1 MESPDLIDSLRAL
14 LQAHGYS
21 FLALG
26 LLIEGETVVLLAG
39 FAAHQGHLRLPLV
52 LLVVAG
58 VTFAVDQALFWLG
71 RWKGE
76 AVLARQPRL
85 AVPVLR
91 AHSLIARYPRVSVL
105 GLRFAYG
112 LRVVGPIVIG
122 ASGLP
127 AAQYALLSAAAI
139 AAWATVYTTLGWFF
153 GAAAE
158 RVLTQAGRAQLGLLA
173 LIVVALAVGWWWR
186 RRRGA

>member
-1 MESPDLIDSLRAL
+1 MEAPALMASLEAL

-21 FLALG
+21 VLALG

-39 FAAHQGHLRLPLV
+39 FAAHLGHMRLPLV
-52 LLVVAG
+52 LLVAAG
-58 VTFAVDQALFWLG
+58 VTFVVDQSLFWLG
-71 RWKGE
+71 RWRGH
-76 AVLARQPRL
+76 ALLAWQPRW
-85 AVPVLR
+85 ARPVLR
-91 AHSLIARYPRVSVL
+91 VHALVERHPRISVL

-127 AAQYALLSAAAI
+127 AIQYALLSATAI
-139 AAWATVYTTLGWFF
+139 SAWAGLYTGLGWFF

-158 RVLTQAGRAQLGLLA
+158 RVLTQAGRLQMGLLGAA
-173 LIVVALAVGWWWR
+173 LIGLAVAWWWR
-186 RRRGA
+186 RRRR